1 MSKLKAAIESGRFI
15 VTSELTPPKGTELGA
30 LLDKADALRDV
41 VTAFNLT
48 DSHAARMAM
57 APMAAARHLLE
68 RGIEPIVQMT
78 SRDRNR
84 LALQADMLGAHA
96 LGVRNLVF
104 MGGDPPAN
112 GDHPEAKAVFDLPS
126 AALLRAASALGQG
139 EDLMGNAL
147 SGAAEFLLGAVVNP
161 GAADLAGELRR
172 LEEKVEAGA
181 RFLQTQ
187 AVYDIGAYERFIG
200 ATRHM
205 DLCLLTGIIPIK
217 SPKMAQY
224 MNANVPGISI
234 PDALIEEIGDA
245 PDRRAKSAEIAARII
260 SQVRPMA
267 TGVHIMAI
275 GWEDLIP
282 DIMARADA

>member
-1 MSKLKAAIESGRFI
+1 MSKLKAAIESGRFV
-15 VTSELTPPKGTELGA
+15 VTSELTPPKGTELGP
-30 LLDKADALRDV
+30 LLDKADALRDI

-57 APMAAARHLLE
+57 APMAAARRLLE
-68 RGIEPIVQMT
+68 RGAEPIVQMT

-112 GDHPEAKAVFDLPS
+112 GDHPEAKGVFDLPS
-126 AALLRAASALGQG
+126 SALLSAASALGRG

-147 SGAAEFLLGAVVNP
+147 AGAAEFLLGAVVNP
-161 GAADLAGELRR
+161 GAADLAVELRR

-181 RFLQTQ
+181 RFFQTQ
-187 AVYDIGAYERFIG
+187 AVYDIGAYERFIK
-200 ATRHM
+200 ATRDM
-205 DLCLLTGIIPIK
+205 NLSLLTGIIPLK
-217 SPKMAQY
+217 SPRMAQY
-224 MNANVPGISI
+224 MNDKVPGISI
-234 PDALIEEIGDA
+234 PDALITEIGDA

-260 SQVRPMA
+260 REVRPMA
-267 TGVHIMAI
+267 NGVHIMAI

-282 DIMARADA
+282 EIMVRADA

>member
-1 MSKLKAAIESGRFI
+1 MSQLKAAIESGRFV
-15 VTSELTPPKGTELGA
+15 VTSELTPPKGTDLGS
-30 LLDKADALRDV
+30 LLDKADALRNV

-57 APMAAARHLLE
+57 APMAAARRLLE
-68 RGIEPIVQMT
+68 RGAEPIVQMT

-112 GDHPEAKAVFDLPS
+112 GDHPDAKGVFDLS
-126 AALLRAASALGQG
+126 SSALLDAASALGRG

-147 SGAAEFLLGAVVNP
+147 AGAAEFLLGAVVNP

-181 RFLQTQ
+181 RFFQTQ
-187 AVYDIGAYERFIG
+187 AVYDVGAYERFVE
-200 ATRHM
+200 ATRDM
-205 DLCLLTGIIPIK
+205 NLSLLTGIIPLK
-217 SPKMAQY
+217 SPRMAQY
-224 MNANVPGISI
+224 MNTKVPGISI
-234 PDALIEEIGDA
+234 PDALIREIGDA
-245 PDRRAKSAEIAARII
+245 PDRRAKGAEIAARII
-260 SQVRPMA
+260 REVRPMA
-267 TGVHIMAI
+267 NGVHIMAI

-282 DIMARADA
+282 EIMVRAGT

>member
-1 MSKLKAAIESGRFI
+1 MSKLKAAIESGRFV
-15 VTSELTPPKGTELGA
+15 VTSELTPPKGTDLGP

-57 APMAAARHLLE
+57 APTAAARRLLE
-68 RGIEPIVQMT
+68 RGAEPIVQMT

-112 GDHPEAKAVFDLPS
+112 GDHPEAKAVFDLHS
-126 AALLRAASALGQG
+126 SALLAAASALGRG
-139 EDLMGNAL
+139 EDLMGNVLAG
-147 SGAAEFLLGAVVNP
+147 SAEFLLGAVVNP
-161 GAADLAGELRR
+161 GAADLRGELRR

-181 RFLQTQ
+181 RFFQTQ
-187 AVYDIGAYERFIG
+187 AVYDIGAYERFIE
-200 ATRHM
+200 ATKGM
-205 DLCLLTGIIPIK
+205 DLRLLTGIIPLK
-217 SPKMAQY
+217 SPKMAEY
-224 MNANVPGISI
+224 MNTKVPGISI
-234 PDALIEEIGDA
+234 PGDLIKEIGDA
-245 PDRRAKSAEIAARII
+245 PDRRAASVEIAARII
-260 SQVRPMA
+260 RQVRPMA
-267 TGVHIMAI
+267 NGVHIMAI

-282 DIMARADA
+282 DIVARAKA

>member
-1 MSKLKAAIESGRFI
+1 MSKLEAAIESGRFV
-15 VTSELTPPKGTELGA
+15 VTSELTPPKGTDLA
-30 LLDKADALRDV
+30 PLLDKADALRDI

-57 APMAAARHLLE
+57 APMAAARRLLE
-68 RGIEPIVQMT
+68 RGAEPIVQMT

-112 GDHPEAKAVFDLPS
+112 GDHPEAKGVFDLPS
-126 AALLRAASALGQG
+126 SALLSAASALGRG

-147 SGAAEFLLGAVVNP
+147 AGAAEFLLGAVVNP

-172 LEEKVEAGA
+172 LEEKVDAGA
-181 RFLQTQ
+181 RFFQTQ
-187 AVYDIGAYERFIG
+187 AIYDIGAYERFIE
-200 ATRHM
+200 ATSDM
-205 DLCLLTGIIPIK
+205 NLSLLTGIIPLK
-217 SPKMAQY
+217 SPRMAQY
-224 MNANVPGISI
+224 MNSKVPGISI
-234 PDALIEEIGDA
+234 PDALIREIGDA

-260 SQVRPMA
+260 REVRPMA
-267 TGVHIMAI
+267 NGVHIMAI

-282 DIMARADA
+282 EIVVRAEG

>member
-1 MSKLKAAIESGRFI
+1 MGKLKAAIESGRFV
-15 VTSELTPPKGTELGA
+15 VTSELTPPKGTDLGP

-57 APMAAARHLLE
+57 APIAAARRLLE
-68 RGIEPIVQMT
+68 RGAEPIVQMT

-126 AALLRAASALGQG
+126 SVLLEAASALGRG
-139 EDLMGNAL
+139 EDLMGNTLA
-147 SGAAEFLLGAVVNP
+147 GAAEFLLGAVVNP

-187 AVYDIGAYERFIG
+187 AVYDIGAYERFIE
-200 ATRHM
+200 ATRDM
-205 DLCLLTGIIPIK
+205 DLCLLTGIIPLK

-224 MNANVPGISI
+224 MNTKVPGISI
-234 PDALIEEIGDA
+234 PDALIKEIGDA
-245 PDRRAKSAEIAARII
+245 PDRRATSVEIAARII
-260 SQVRPMA
+260 REVRPMA
-267 TGVHIMAI
+267 NGVHIMAI

-282 DIMARADA
+282 DIMVRADG

>member
-1 MSKLKAAIESGRFI
+1 MSKLKAAIESGRFV
-15 VTSELTPPKGTELGA
+15 VTSELTPPKGTDLGP
-30 LLDKADALRDV
+30 LLDKADALRDI

-57 APMAAARHLLE
+57 APMAAARRLLE
-68 RGIEPIVQMT
+68 RGAEPIVQMT

-96 LGVRNLVF
+96 LGIRNLVF

-112 GDHPEAKAVFDLPS
+112 GDHPEAKGVFDLPS
-126 AALLRAASALGQG
+126 SALLSAASALGRG

-147 SGAAEFLLGAVVNP
+147 AGAAEFLLGAVVNP
-161 GAADLAGELRR
+161 GAADLAVELRR

-181 RFLQTQ
+181 RFFQTQ
-187 AVYDIGAYERFIG
+187 AVYDIGAYERFIK
-200 ATRHM
+200 ATRDM
-205 DLCLLTGIIPIK
+205 NLSLLTGIIPLK
-217 SPKMAQY
+217 SPRMAQY
-224 MNANVPGISI
+224 MNDKVPGISI
-234 PDALIEEIGDA
+234 PDALITEIGDA

-260 SQVRPMA
+260 REVRPMA
-267 TGVHIMAI
+267 NGVHIMAI

-282 DIMARADA
+282 EIMVRADA

>member
-126 AALLRAASALGQG
+126 AALLRAASALGRG

-187 AVYDIGAYERFIG
+187 AVYDIGAYERFIE

>member
-1 MSKLKAAIESGRFI
+1 MSKLKATIESGRFV
-15 VTSELTPPKGTELGA
+15 VTSELTPPKGTDLGP
-30 LLDKADALRDV
+30 LLDKADALRGI

-57 APMAAARHLLE
+57 APMAAARRLLE
-68 RGIEPIVQMT
+68 RGAEPIVQMT

-112 GDHPEAKAVFDLPS
+112 GDHPEAKGVFDLPS
-126 AALLRAASALGQG
+126 SALLSAASALARG

-147 SGAAEFLLGAVVNP
+147 AGAAEFLLGAVVNP

-181 RFLQTQ
+181 RFFQTQ
-187 AVYDIGAYERFIG
+187 AVYDIGAYERFIE
-200 ATRHM
+200 ATRDM
-205 DLCLLTGIIPIK
+205 NLSLLTGIIPLK
-217 SPKMAQY
+217 SPRMAQY
-224 MNANVPGISI
+224 MNTKVPGISI
-234 PDALIEEIGDA
+234 PDALIREIGDA
-245 PDRRAKSAEIAARII
+245 PDRRAKSAEIAARI
-260 SQVRPMA
+260 VREVRTMA
-267 TGVHIMAI
+267 NGVHIMAI

-282 DIMARADA
+282 EIMVRADA

>member
-1 MSKLKAAIESGRFI
+1 MSKLRTAIESGRFV
-15 VTSELTPPKGTELGA
+15 VTSELTPPKGTELGP
-30 LLDKADALRDV
+30 LLDKAGALRQV

-57 APMAAARHLLE
+57 APVAAARHLLE
-68 RGIEPIVQMT
+68 HGIEPIVQMT

-84 LALQADMLGAHA
+84 LALQADMLGAYA

-126 AALLRAASALGQG
+126 SALLRAAAALGRG

-147 SGAAEFLLGAVVNP
+147 AGAAGFLLGAVVNP

-172 LEEKVEAGA
+172 LAEKVEAGA
-181 RFLQTQ
+181 RFFQTQ
-187 AVYDIGAYERFIG
+187 AVYDVGAYERFIE
-200 ATRHM
+200 ATRDM
-205 DLCLLTGIIPIK
+205 DLRLLPGIIPLK
-217 SPKMAQY
+217 SPKMATY
-224 MNANVPGISI
+224 MNTKVPGISI
-234 PDALIEEIGDA
+234 PDALIKEIGDA
-245 PDRRAKSAEIAARII
+245 SDRRAASVEIAARII
-260 SQVRPMA
+260 RQVRTMA
-267 TGVHIMAI
+267 SGVHIMAI

-282 DIMARADA
+282 DIMARAEA

>member
-15 VTSELTPPKGTELGA
+15 VTSELTPPKGTELVA

-126 AALLRAASALGQG
+126 AALLGAASALGRG

-187 AVYDIGAYERFIG
+187 AVYDIGAYERFIE

-234 PDALIEEIGDA
+234 PDALIKEIGDA
-245 PDRRAKSAEIAARII
+245 PHRRAKSAEIAARII

>member
-1 MSKLKAAIESGRFI
+1 MSKLETAIESGTFV
-15 VTSELTPPKGTELGA
+15 VTSELTPPKGSDLGP
-30 LLDKADALRDV
+30 LLDKADALRHV

-57 APMAAARHLLE
+57 APMAAARRLIE
-68 RGIEPIVQMT
+68 RGMEPIVQMT

-84 LALQADMLGAHA
+84 LALQADMLGAYA

-112 GDHPEAKAVFDLPS
+112 GDHPDAKAVFDLPS
-126 AALLRAASALGQG
+126 SALLTAASALGRG

-147 SGAAEFLLGAVVNP
+147 AGAAEFLLGAVVNP

-172 LEEKVEAGA
+172 LEEKVDAGA
-181 RFLQTQ
+181 RFFQTQ
-187 AVYDIGAYERFIG
+187 AVYDIGAYERFIE
-200 ATRHM
+200 ATRDM
-205 DLCLLTGIIPIK
+205 ELCLLTGIIPIK

-224 MNANVPGISI
+224 MNSKVPGISI
-234 PDALIEEIGDA
+234 PDALIREIGDA
-245 PDRRAKSAEIAARII
+245 PDRRKASVEIAARII
-260 SQVRPMA
+260 RQVRPMA
-267 TGVHIMAI
+267 RGVHIMAI

-282 DIMARADA
+282 DIMARADD

>member
-1 MSKLKAAIESGRFI
+1 MSKLKAALEGEGFI
-15 VTSELTPPKGTELGA
+15 VTSELTPPKGTDLDP
-30 LLDKADALRDV
+30 LVDKAKALREV

-57 APMAAARHLLE
+57 APMAAARRLLDH
-68 RGIEPIVQMT
+68 GMEPIVQMT

-126 AALLRAASALGQG
+126 SALLSAASALGRG
-139 EDLMGNAL
+139 EDLTGNPLA
-147 SGAAEFLLGAVVNP
+147 GAAGFLLGAVVNP
-161 GAADLAGELRR
+161 GAADMARELRR

-181 RFLQTQ
+181 RFFQTQ
-187 AVYDIGAYERFIG
+187 AVYDIGAYERFIE
-200 ATRHM
+200 ATRNM
-205 DLCLLTGIIPIK
+205 NLSLLTGIIPLK
-217 SPKMAQY
+217 SPKMAVY
-224 MNANVPGISI
+224 MNTRVPGISI

-245 PDRRAKSAEIAARII
+245 RDRRAASAEIAARIVR
-260 SQVRPMA
+260 QVRPMA
-267 TGVHIMAI
+267 RGVHIMAI

-282 DIMARADA
+282 DIMARAGG

>member
-1 MSKLKAAIESGRFI
+1 MSKLKAAIESGRFV
-15 VTSELTPPKGTELGA
+15 VTSELTPPKGTDLGP
-30 LLDKADALRDV
+30 LLDKADALRGI

-57 APMAAARHLLE
+57 APMAAARRLLE
-68 RGIEPIVQMT
+68 RGAEPIVQMT

-112 GDHPEAKAVFDLPS
+112 GDHPEAKGVFDLPS
-126 AALLRAASALGQG
+126 SALLSAASALGRG

-147 SGAAEFLLGAVVNP
+147 AGAAEFLLGAVVNP

-181 RFLQTQ
+181 RFFQTQ
-187 AVYDIGAYERFIG
+187 AVYDIGAYERFIE
-200 ATRHM
+200 ATRDM
-205 DLCLLTGIIPIK
+205 NLSLLTGIIPLK
-217 SPKMAQY
+217 SPRMAQY
-224 MNANVPGISI
+224 MNTKVPGISI
-234 PDALIEEIGDA
+234 PDALIREIGDA
-245 PDRRAKSAEIAARII
+245 PDRRAKSAEIAARI
-260 SQVRPMA
+260 VREVRTMA
-267 TGVHIMAI
+267 NGVHIMAI

-282 DIMARADA
+282 EIMVRADA

>member
-1 MSKLKAAIESGRFI
+1 MSKLKAAIESGRFV
-15 VTSELTPPKGTELGA
+15 VTSELTPPKGTDLGP
-30 LLDKADALRDV
+30 LLDKADALRGI

-57 APMAAARHLLE
+57 APMAAARRLLE
-68 RGIEPIVQMT
+68 RGAEPIVQMT

-112 GDHPEAKAVFDLPS
+112 GDHPEAKGVFDLPS
-126 AALLRAASALGQG
+126 SALLSAASALGRG

-147 SGAAEFLLGAVVNP
+147 AGAAEFLLGAVVNP

-181 RFLQTQ
+181 RFFQTQ
-187 AVYDIGAYERFIG
+187 AVYDIGAYERFIE
-200 ATRHM
+200 ATRDM
-205 DLCLLTGIIPIK
+205 NLSLLTGIIPLK
-217 SPKMAQY
+217 SPRMAQY
-224 MNANVPGISI
+224 MNTKVPGISI
-234 PDALIEEIGDA
+234 PDALIREIGDA
-245 PDRRAKSAEIAARII
+245 PDRRAKSAEIAARIVRE
-260 SQVRPMA
+260 VRPMA
-267 TGVHIMAI
+267 HGVHIMAI

-282 DIMARADA
+282 EIMVRADA

>member
-1 MSKLKAAIESGRFI
+1 MSKLKAAIESGRFV
-15 VTSELTPPKGTELGA
+15 VTSELTPPKGTDLGP
-30 LLDKADALRDV
+30 LLDKADALRGI

-68 RGIEPIVQMT
+68 RGAEPIVQMT

-112 GDHPEAKAVFDLPS
+112 GDHPEAKGVFDLPS
-126 AALLRAASALGQG
+126 SALLSAASALGRG

-147 SGAAEFLLGAVVNP
+147 AGAAEFLLGAVVNP

-181 RFLQTQ
+181 RFFQTQ
-187 AVYDIGAYERFIG
+187 AVYDIGAYERFIE
-200 ATRHM
+200 ATRDM
-205 DLCLLTGIIPIK
+205 NLSLLTGIIPLK
-217 SPKMAQY
+217 SPRMAQY
-224 MNANVPGISI
+224 MNTKVPGISI
-234 PDALIEEIGDA
+234 PDALIREIGDA
-245 PDRRAKSAEIAARII
+245 PDRRAKSAEIAARI
-260 SQVRPMA
+260 VREVRTMA
-267 TGVHIMAI
+267 NGVHIMAI

-282 DIMARADA
+282 EIMVRADA